1 MLRSPS
7 ILARPASKPSWASTR
22 RPARL
27 QCPQGSGSLPRAAV
41 GDVTVILGERK
52 FQLTEAEAS
61 ELHDLLVERN
71 LTMLALQSELSR
83 ALQDESSQD
92 EVLADEEM
100 RQELLLCLDANEAE
114 LRLTEGLRT
123 LRQAARVPITPRPEY

>member
-1 MLRSPS
+1 
-7 ILARPASKPSWASTR
+7 
-22 RPARL
+22 
-27 QCPQGSGSLPRAAV
+27 V

-52 FQLTEAEAS
+52 LQLTEAEAS

>member
-1 MLRSPS
+1 
-7 ILARPASKPSWASTR
+7 
-22 RPARL
+22 
-27 QCPQGSGSLPRAAV
+27 V

-61 ELHDLLVERN
+61 GLHDLLVERN

-100 RQELLLCLDANEAE
+100 RQELLLCLDANEGE

>member
-1 MLRSPS
+1 
-7 ILARPASKPSWASTR
+7 
-22 RPARL
+22 
-27 QCPQGSGSLPRAAV
+27 
-41 GDVTVILGERK
+41 VILGERK
-52 FQLTEAEAS
+52 LQLTEAEAS